1 MLHTVM
7 QLSQQSRTTSY
18 STSFQPRRSWSMSTC
33 SEIAKALE
41 HCSRSCSSVSANP
54 EPKPPR
60 AKAARTSTGKP
71 IFLAAVTASSMFV
84 ADWDTASRS
93 LMSCSFC
100 EKISRSSV
108 AMMVSMDVPSTLQLY
123 FSNTPARHS
132 SMPTLSAVCP
142 PMLTMMPSGRSLAM
156 ISSTTEGRI
165 GRKYTLSGE
174 ARPMFLEVW
183 TVAILGLI
191 KMTSMFSSLSA
202 LIAWDP
208 E

>member
-1 MLHTVM
+1 MLHTVI

-33 SEIAKALE
+33 SEIANALE

-54 EPKPPR
+54 DPSPPK

-71 IFLAAVTASSMFV
+71 IFLAAATASSMLV
-84 ADWDTASRS
+84 AASDTANRS
-93 LMSCSFC
+93 LISCSFC

-108 AMMVSMDVPSTLQLY
+108 AMMVSMGVPSTLQLY
-123 FSNTPARHS
+123 FSNTPARHNA
-132 SMPTLSAVCP
+132 MPTLSAVCP

-156 ISSTTEGRI
+156 ISSTTEGRM

-174 ARPMFLEVW
+174 ARPMFLDVC
-183 TVAILGLI
+183 TVAMLGLMRI
-191 KMTSMFSSLSA
+191 TSMFSSLRA
-202 LIAWDP
+202 LIACDP